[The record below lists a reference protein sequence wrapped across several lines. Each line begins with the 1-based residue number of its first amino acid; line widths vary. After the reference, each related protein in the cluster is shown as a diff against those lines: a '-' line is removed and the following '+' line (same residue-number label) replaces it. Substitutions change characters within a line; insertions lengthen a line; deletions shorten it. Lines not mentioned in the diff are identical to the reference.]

1 MLTIIMF
8 CGIGRNYL
16 FKGDGLILMIHG
28 CLMQFYWNKFN
39 RLSNFGGQ
47 PPTLIL
53 HQLFWLCNIY
63 WIASSLRC
71 LRIFSSPIMVCSYF
85 VILKN
90 QVLYRKLLYENFLWQ
105 NFNFCSIHWN
115 HKNNQSYSMHACAHR
130 LYDMHVCIYVF
141 VLWSQII
148 FAISTY
154 VIALPNFKCL
164 LFYQLTDR

>member
-1 MLTIIMF
+1 MLTIKMF
-8 CGIGRNYL
+8 CGISRNYL
-16 FKGDGLILMIHG
+16 LKGDGLIVMVHG
-28 CLMQFYWNKFN
+28 CWMQFYWNKFN

-115 HKNNQSYSMHACAHR
+115 HKNNQCTSSVG
-130 LYDMHVCIYVF
+130 LVCVHICVCF
-141 VLWSQII
+141 VI
-148 FAISTY
+148 TD
-154 VIALPNFKCL
+154 NFCYKYICYRITKL
-164 LFYQLTDR
+164 